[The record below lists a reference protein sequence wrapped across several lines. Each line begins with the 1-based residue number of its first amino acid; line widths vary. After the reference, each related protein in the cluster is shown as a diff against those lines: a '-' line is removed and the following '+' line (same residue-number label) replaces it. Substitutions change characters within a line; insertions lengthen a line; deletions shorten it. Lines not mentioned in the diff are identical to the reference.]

1 MDFILADKDKK
12 ELGQVELDMD
22 MDIGGTNDYQFS
34 VSLSQWENLF
44 NQAAYIYIPDTE
56 YGGPVS
62 MPETSP
68 ASNTVKVSGDI
79 WRKMLSQKIIEPPDG
94 SAYRTVS
101 GDANQVIKE
110 LVDEMFPGFFSVPEV
125 NSGIRI
131 TSYSFDR
138 YADLLTGVTKML
150 SEYGARLDIKLR
162 QGERS
167 GFTVEVRAVPVA
179 DHSDSLEFSQDNK
192 VRFTTKDYT
201 RGINHLICLGQGE
214 LTDRLVIHLYADADG
229 NISRT
234 QFFTGVDERV
244 DVYDYGN
251 AETEAELIKG
261 GTERLESLKDYKE
274 MTMDVEDVAADI
286 GDIVGGRE
294 YTTGFLIRREITQK
308 IIKIQH
314 GRIRTQYKVGGKVK
328 ESARVGGG
336 STSGGIADVPI
347 ATETTTGVVK
357 GGGNIG
363 IRADGTM
370 YAEEQAVVERITN
383 AKIDEIC
390 V

>member
-1 MDFILADKDKK
+1 M
-12 ELGQVELDMD
+12 
-22 MDIGGTNDYQFS
+22 
-34 VSLSQWENLF
+34 
-44 NQAAYIYIPDTE
+44 
-56 YGGPVS
+56 
-62 MPETSP
+62 
-68 ASNTVKVSGDI
+68 
-79 WRKMLSQKIIEPPDG
+79 R
-94 SAYRTVS
+94 
-101 GDANQVIKE
+101 
-110 LVDEMFPGFFSVPEV
+110 
-125 NSGIRI
+125 
-131 TSYSFDR
+131 
-138 YADLLTGVTKML
+138 VTKVL
-150 SEYGARLDIKLR
+150 SGYGARLDIKLR

-192 VRFTTKDYT
+192 VRLSTKDYT

-286 GDIVGGRE
+286 GDIVGRAGNIRP
-294 YTTGFLIRREITQK
+294 GFLIRREITQK
-308 IIKIQH
+308 IIKIQR

-328 ESARVGGG
+328 ESAVSGAAAHPAVQRMYPLRRRRPPGL
-336 STSGGIADVPI
+336 SKAAATSASGRMGQCMRKNRQLLN
-347 ATETTTGVVK
+347 G
-357 GGGNIG
+357 
-363 IRADGTM
+363 
-370 YAEEQAVVERITN
+370 
-383 AKIDEIC
+383 
-390 V
+390 

>member
-1 MDFILADKDKK
+1 M
-12 ELGQVELDMD
+12 
-22 MDIGGTNDYQFS
+22 
-34 VSLSQWENLF
+34 
-44 NQAAYIYIPDTE
+44 
-56 YGGPVS
+56 
-62 MPETSP
+62 
-68 ASNTVKVSGDI
+68 
-79 WRKMLSQKIIEPPDG
+79 
-94 SAYRTVS
+94 
-101 GDANQVIKE
+101 
-110 LVDEMFPGFFSVPEV
+110 
-125 NSGIRI
+125 
-131 TSYSFDR
+131 
-138 YADLLTGVTKML
+138 
-150 SEYGARLDIKLR
+150 
-162 QGERS
+162 
-167 GFTVEVRAVPVA
+167 PVA

-308 IIKIQH
+308 IIKIQR

-336 STSGGIADVPI
+336 STSGGTADVPI
-347 ATETTTGVVK
+347 ATETTTGIVK